1 LRDALIGTA
10 FTWFAPRVLHGTGWN
25 RVDPDPRDSAKSIR
39 GKIFFPL
46 WFEHRDL
53 KNEIT
58 DQQHCRRALY
68 QSEWDKD
75 RSMAVVEMPD
85 GSRLY
90 IHNEYNET
98 DKNYIA
104 QQF

>member
-1 LRDALIGTA
+1 
-10 FTWFAPRVLHGTGWN
+10 
-25 RVDPDPRDSAKSIR
+25 
-39 GKIFFPL
+39 
-46 WFEHRDL
+46 L

-75 RSMAVVEMPD
+75 RSMAMVEMPD